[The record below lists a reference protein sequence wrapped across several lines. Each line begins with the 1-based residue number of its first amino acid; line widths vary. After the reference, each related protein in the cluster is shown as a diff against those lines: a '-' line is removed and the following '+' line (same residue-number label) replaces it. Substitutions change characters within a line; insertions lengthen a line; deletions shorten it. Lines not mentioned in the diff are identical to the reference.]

1 MKEQARC
8 IYFDVIRI
16 VACILVVCIHVS
28 GMEFAVF
35 EESVSSWFV
44 LNVINCIGMNG
55 VPLFFMLSGA
65 LMLADT
71 YTITMKK
78 LIGKVLKLG
87 VLYYLV
93 LFVYNL
99 VPFLR
104 GWVEWSPLMI
114 KDCLIEGI
122 LYEGGVY
129 HLWFLPV
136 MILLYLL
143 SPILKEAFNKA
154 RVCEYFLILF
164 FCGEA
169 LLYTLTLFEYNGAI
183 KRFVVYC
190 QEKNS
195 LFPLGAYI
203 GYFVLGHY
211 LHSFVG
217 KVSRNK
223 LLMIGIISILANIFT
238 IITCYFD
245 AVKIGYASSVA
256 NTPLVIGVLISSSG
270 IFILMK
276 NYCNNIQSEKKTKI
290 LRYIA
295 GSTLG
300 IYLIHPMV
308 MSNVGFIQNMNLTID
323 NVFLLTIV
331 RLICVTFISFIIV
344 SVLKGVAGILT
355 AKKKSAC

>member
-1 MKEQARC
+1 MKEQTRC
-8 IYFDVIRI
+8 VYFDVIRI

-28 GMEFAVF
+28 AMDFTVF
-35 EESVSSWFV
+35 EESVGSWFV

-71 YTITMKK
+71 YTITFKK
-78 LIGKVLKLG
+78 LFGKVLKLG
-87 VLYYLV
+87 ALYYLV
-93 LFVYNL
+93 LFAYNL

-104 GWVEWSPLMI
+104 GWVEWSPIMI
-114 KDCLIEGI
+114 RECLIEGV

-143 SPILKEAFNKA
+143 TPILKEAFRKPK
-154 RVCEYFLILF
+154 VCEYFLILF
-164 FCGEA
+164 FLGEA

-195 LFPLGAYI
+195 IFPLGAYI

-217 KVSRNK
+217 KVSRRK
-223 LLMIGIISILANIFT
+223 VILIGITAIIANIFT
-238 IITCYFD
+238 IMTCYMD
-245 AVKIGYASSVA
+245 AINKEYASSVA
-256 NTPLVIGVLISSSG
+256 NTPLALGVLISSSG
-270 IFILMK
+270 IFVLMK
-276 NYCNNIQSEKKTKI
+276 QFCNNIQGEKKIKV

-295 GSTLG
+295 SCTLG
-300 IYLIHPMV
+300 IYLLHPMV
-308 MSNVGFIQNMNLTID
+308 MNNIGFIQDMHLVIS
-323 NVFLLTIV
+323 NVLLLAV
-331 RLICVTFISFIIV
+331 VKLISVTLISFLVVMI
-344 SVLKGVAGILT
+344 LKGLTGILEI
-355 AKKKSAC
+355 KK